1 VSQAK
6 LAEASGT
13 GSTPGVEQRAV
24 ASIDRAVVH
33 AVAGDVDEGC
43 LPATRAAAVLEQ
55 ASYATARE
63 RLVEF
68 RAVVPDPRHSAVR
81 VRDEHLRRHDEE
93 QGLPRIRTVVF
104 DVGEVLVDESTEY
117 GTWADW
123 LGVPR
128 HTFSAM
134 FGAVIARGQDY
145 RQVFQHFQPGF
156 DLATER
162 KKRLEAGL
170 GEFFNARDLYPDVRP
185 CLEALRA
192 EGYTVGIAGNQ
203 TARAGVLIRE
213 LNLPADFISTS
224 DDLGAEKPDV
234 AFFEQLL
241 SRHSLT
247 AKATTYVG
255 DRFENDI
262 LPAQA
267 AGLTGVLL
275 KRGPWGF
282 VNDTHPDAAQAAAR
296 LDSLDELLAAIR
308 NL

>member
-1 VSQAK
+1 
-6 LAEASGT
+6 
-13 GSTPGVEQRAV
+13 
-24 ASIDRAVVH
+24 
-33 AVAGDVDEGC
+33 
-43 LPATRAAAVLEQ
+43 
-55 ASYATARE
+55 
-63 RLVEF
+63 
-68 RAVVPDPRHSAVR
+68 
-81 VRDEHLRRHDEE
+81 
-93 QGLPRIRTVVF
+93 LPRIRTVVF

-234 AFFEQLL
+234 TFFEQLV
-241 SRHSLT
+241 SRHGLDVEAT
-247 AKATTYVG
+247 AYVG

-267 AGLTGVLL
+267 AGLTGVLIR
-275 KRGPWGF
+275 RGPWGY
-282 VNDTHPDAAQAAAR
+282 VNVSHPAAAEAALR
-296 LDSLDELLAAIR
+296 IDTLDQLIEALQSR
-308 NL
+308 